1 MNNMKNKIINLSI
14 WAVLILAG
22 LSARAQDAE
31 KSPLVVTLSYF
42 LDNNNYQYLKVN
54 AKSKVDGKFHPADG
68 VEIQLYLNKDSTGK
82 GVGLIG
88 KVVTDE
94 KGNAAANIPPALK
107 QTWDLSPNHTFIAVT
122 DKTKKF
128 DETNTE
134 LSIAKAKITI
144 DTTDDKSVTAT
155 FTEFKD
161 NKWVP
166 VKGVDIKLGI
176 KRLGGDLL
184 INDDQSYTTDSLG
197 HVKGEFKRMGMPG
210 DEKGNIMLVAKV
222 EDNDQYGN
230 LRIERSEPWG
240 VKFIEDNDFFHRAL
254 WASRF
259 HSPLW
264 LLVIAYSILIAVWGT
279 LIYLVFLLIKI
290 RTLGKQEDDHH

>member
-1 MNNMKNKIINLSI
+1 MKSKIINISI
-14 WAVLILAG
+14 WVFLILVAG
-22 LSARAQDAE
+22 LSVKGQDAE
-31 KSPLVVTLSYF
+31 KSPLIVTLSYF
-42 LDNNNYQYLKVN
+42 TVNNDYQYLKVN
-54 AKSKVDGKFHPADG
+54 AKSKVEGKFQPAAG

-88 KVVTDE
+88 KVITNE

-107 QTWDLSPNHTFIAVT
+107 QTWDLSPNHTFVAVT
-122 DKTKKF
+122 DKSKKF
-128 DETNTE
+128 DETNTDI
-134 LSIAKAKITI
+134 SIAKAKITV
-144 DTTDDKSVTAT
+144 DTTDDKNVTAT

-197 HVKGEFKRMGMPG
+197 KVKGEFKKIGMPG
-210 DEKGNIMLVAKV
+210 DEHGNIMLVAKV

-230 LRIERSEPWG
+230 LRVERSEPWG
-240 VKFIEDNDFFHRAL
+240 VKFVADNDFFHRAL

-259 HSPLW
+259 NSPVW
-264 LLVIAYSILIAVWGT
+264 LVVIAYSILIAVWGT

-290 RTLGKQEDDHH
+290 RTLGKQEEKNQA

>member
-1 MNNMKNKIINLSI
+1 MKSKIINISI
-14 WAVLILAG
+14 WVFLILVAG
-22 LSARAQDAE
+22 LSVKGQDAE
-31 KSPLVVTLSYF
+31 KSPLIVTLSYF
-42 LDNNNYQYLKVN
+42 TVNNDYQYLKVN
-54 AKSKVDGKFHPADG
+54 AKSKVEGKFQPAAG

-88 KVVTDE
+88 KVITNE

-107 QTWDLSPNHTFIAVT
+107 QTWDLSPNHTFVAVT
-122 DKTKKF
+122 DKSKKF
-128 DETNTE
+128 DETNTDI
-134 LSIAKAKITI
+134 SIAKAKITV
-144 DTTDDKSVTAT
+144 DTTDDKNVTAT

-197 HVKGEFKRMGMPG
+197 KVKGEFKKIGMPG
-210 DEKGNIMLVAKV
+210 DEHGNIMLVAKV

-230 LRIERSEPWG
+230 LRVERSEPWG
-240 VKFIEDNDFFHRAL
+240 VKFVADNDFFHRAL

-259 HSPLW
+259 NSPVCLV
-264 LLVIAYSILIAVWGT
+264 VIAYSILIAVWGT

-290 RTLGKQEDDHH
+290 RTLGKQEEKNQA